1 MSKPSRSPWVLLF
14 LVTLSG
20 CVFNDLSQHLKTNGV
35 TANATILEVW
45 ETGTTVNDNP
55 VIGMRVEVK
64 PLRHPPFTA
73 KLKMLVSIVHIPQYQ
88 PGEVIPVRFDP
99 NNLADI
105 AVDTGTDNPYH
116 DHFSPT
122 DIDGS
127 ELAASESAPALYGGT
142 SSLDDDYVAL
152 LNNKYAL
159 IGVSVVEEGGGDPQ
173 LAMKQGAE
181 IGAALIVL
189 YGPNFTPPAAL
200 NELPYRRDGS
210 LETDSLL
217 KALPS
222 YAKRSHVAT
231 YWARKAG

>member
-1 MSKPSRSPWVLLF
+1 MKASRSPWLLLF
-14 LVTLSG
+14 LLILSG

-88 PGEVIPVRFDP
+88 PGEIIPVRFDP

-122 DIDGS
+122 DVEGS
-127 ELAASESAPALYGGT
+127 EIEPASATPTLYGG
-142 SSLDDDYVAL
+142 SLSLDDDYAAL
-152 LNNKYAL
+152 LENKYAL
-159 IGVSVVEEGGGDPQ
+159 IGVSIVEEGGSDPQ
-173 LAMKQGAE
+173 LAVKQGAE
-181 IGAALIVL
+181 LGAELVVF
-189 YGPNFTPPAAL
+189 YGPNFAAPSTL
-200 NELPYRRDGS
+200 TALPYRREGPPEDK
-210 LETDSLL
+210 SLL
-217 KALPS
+217 KLLPS
-222 YAKRSHVAT
+222 YARNSHVAA
-231 YWARKAG
+231 YWAKAKP